1 MTTGELSIRAH
12 RSTVAAKEEWP
23 MASTRAEARGTV
35 LAFDFGM
42 KRIGVAT
49 GDTTLA
55 IAHPLD
61 TIEFEDNRRR
71 FEAIAALI
79 EEWHP
84 VSLVVGCPRTDY
96 VAEHPL
102 AAPVQRFCRRL
113 EARFGLPVDVVDEHL
128 SSWSASRRLSQ
139 TGVPA
144 RDQKRRIDAMAA
156 CVILDSWFEARRSGA
171 VLPRGGQ

>member
-1 MTTGELSIRAH
+1 MTTGALCIRAH
-12 RSTVAAKEEWP
+12 RSTDATKEEWP
-23 MASTRAEARGTV
+23 VASADAEVHSTV
-35 LAFDFGM
+35 LAFDFGV

-61 TIEFEDNRRR
+61 TIDFEDNRRR
-71 FEAIAALI
+71 FESIAVLI
-79 EEWHP
+79 EQWCP
-84 VSLVVGCPRTDY
+84 VRLVVGCPRTDNG
-96 VAEHPL
+96 AEHPL

-128 SSWSASRRLSQ
+128 SSWSASRQLSQ

-171 VLPRGGQ
+171 VLPKAGR